1 MTCKGICIRHKA
13 QKPVGSGRYASGQKR
28 CQICEIF
35 IKWDGLWC
43 PCCGYRLR
51 TKPRNLK
58 YKAKLR
64 ARKKRQKSHT
74 LPRPYQFMY
83 KFHVTM
89 QNEGSDITVVRYAK
103 SETRRI
109 FLIKFLSF
117 QNGCFIS
124 LAEGSNRIGSI
135 SVSISSSNKVNTAK
149 VIPSKFDSMF
159 VSTNF
164 REGV

>member
-1 MTCKGICIRHKA
+1 
-13 QKPVGSGRYASGQKR
+13 
-28 CQICEIF
+28 
-35 IKWDGLWC
+35 
-43 PCCGYRLR
+43 
-51 TKPRNLK
+51 
-58 YKAKLR
+58 
-64 ARKKRQKSHT
+64 
-74 LPRPYQFMY
+74 
-83 KFHVTM
+83 M

-159 VSTNF
+159 VSTISERGSSMINGICMVSLYSTKQLQLGDMKAIMDEIMNLVKEEYN
-164 REGV
+164 RSEGDKGYAQESKQ

>member
-1 MTCKGICIRHKA
+1 
-13 QKPVGSGRYASGQKR
+13 
-28 CQICEIF
+28 
-35 IKWDGLWC
+35 
-43 PCCGYRLR
+43 
-51 TKPRNLK
+51 
-58 YKAKLR
+58 
-64 ARKKRQKSHT
+64 
-74 LPRPYQFMY
+74 
-83 KFHVTM
+83 M

-159 VSTNF
+159 VSTISERVSGMINGICIVSLHSTKQLQLGDMKAIMDEIMNLVKEEYN
-164 REGV
+164 RSEGEKGYAQESKQ

>member
-1 MTCKGICIRHKA
+1 
-13 QKPVGSGRYASGQKR
+13 
-28 CQICEIF
+28 
-35 IKWDGLWC
+35 
-43 PCCGYRLR
+43 
-51 TKPRNLK
+51 
-58 YKAKLR
+58 
-64 ARKKRQKSHT
+64 
-74 LPRPYQFMY
+74 MY
-83 KFHVTM
+83 KSPIIM

-103 SETRRI
+103 SETQRI

-159 VSTNF
+159 VSTISERVSRMINGICMVSLHSTKQLQLGDMKAIMDEIMNLVKEEYN
-164 REGV
+164 RSEDEKGYTQESERQQY